1 MTCFTYQSATAEIG
15 FSGNKTLF
23 FSFPTLIF
31 HTASSWFL
39 RILLFYVYSD
49 WHAARTGCISVICE
63 RNTNNGSGWR
73 LCRFGESKPSAY
85 SDFLP
90 PTPQRI
96 SPSTTHPRRPGTCV
110 TYNWFINNV
119 NRCFWSSLASC
130 QLASVLVYCHRPA
143 DCIPLNV
150 RWHKM
155 EEGDF
160 FFFFILKRMKINCTF
175 SESCMMFMLIDS

>member
-1 MTCFTYQSATAEIG
+1 MCTVIDMQPGQVVYQSSVRETQTMAVTE
-15 FSGNKTLF
+15 
-23 FSFPTLIF
+23 
-31 HTASSWFL
+31 
-39 RILLFYVYSD
+39 
-49 WHAARTGCISVICE
+49 GCAP
-63 RNTNNGSGWR
+63 
-73 LCRFGESKPSAY
+73 FGESKPSAY

-155 EEGDF
+155 EKGDF
-160 FFFFILKRMKINCTF
+160 FLFFIYFFILKRMKINCTF